1 MANKVIV
8 KSKKVEEVNGKDGV
22 ELRRLNAILKH
33 KDVSEEELMHYGVM
47 GMKWGVRK
55 GSSES
60 SSGGSKGGGLKRLAD
75 KIFWTKEDEKNW
87 QDATKGISTLKKV
100 GIEALLGRYY
110 GTKAIN
116 AARAAKAKGADPK
129 EIVKKETKALRKK
142 IALDFSKRSD
152 AELAAHEAEFRAK
165 YPKAVGLAALKRGLT
180 SKEGRAKNLEMG
192 KVYSDMLSKRMEK
205 MLNEVAGDNLAGT
218 KYKIKSVQG
227 SDDWLPTFEITADD

>member
-8 KSKKVEEVNGKDGV
+8 KSKKVEEFNGKDGV

-33 KDVSEEELMHYGVM
+33 KDISEEELMHYGVM

-55 GSSES
+55 GPSDS
-60 SSGGSKGGGLKRLAD
+60 SSSSKVSTFRKIFPTDKKIADDWREASKGVS
-75 KIFWTKEDEKNW
+75 
-87 QDATKGISTLKKV
+87 KGKQVAIL
-100 GIEALLGRYY
+100 ALLGPRW
-110 GTKAIN
+110 GAKALN
-116 AARAAKAKGADPK
+116 DAKAKAADPK
-129 EIVKKETKALRKK
+129 EIVKKETRTLRKK

-165 YPKAVGLAALKRGLT
+165 YPKETALAGLKRGLT
-180 SKEGRAKNLEMG
+180 SKEGRAKNLEMS